1 MELNYLKIAETLAI
15 IIAYLVI
22 RSLSSRII
30 DKTKNEKLI
39 QPIRSVII
47 KRAINLLLLIVSV
60 IIILLI
66 WGVNESELAVFV
78 GSALTVV
85 GVALFAQWSILSNI
99 TSSIIIFFNHPVKLG
114 DEIQILEGKD
124 YVIEGKVKD
133 LGLFFISLETKDSD
147 DLTIPNSVFISKSI
161 VNKSHQEREKISS

>member
-1 MELNYLKIAETLAI
+1 MKIAETLAI